1 MPLGHN
7 KTVKEN
13 SKNGVKTGE
22 MTVAICMFFFYKKLA
37 TKRAFV
43 CVSRLL
49 LESGLFGELLQ
60 LERCFEVHTVRY
72 SALG

>member
-1 MPLGHN
+1 MGHN

-22 MTVAICMFFFYKKLA
+22 MTVAICMFFLKKLV

-49 LESGLFGELLQ
+49 LEGG
-60 LERCFEVHTVRY
+60 VTN
-72 SALG
+72 GD